1 MAELLPRL
9 TSVVPSQHS
18 SDESYD
24 RDIREL
30 VAYLKEPSTKP
41 SIITASEYLL
51 ENLDPSIHTLS
62 YLLVLYNSIQSQQ
75 EKNDPRLWNDARP
88 GGPLWQRA
96 VRFLNCFDP
105 IQIRYAGHEWRM
117 LVELVARVAQEVSKA

>member
-9 TSVVPSQHS
+9 TSLVPSQHS

-51 ENLDPSIHTLS
+51 EVSS
-62 YLLVLYNSIQSQQ
+62 FYF
-75 EKNDPRLWNDARP
+75 E
-88 GGPLWQRA
+88 
-96 VRFLNCFDP
+96 P
-105 IQIRYAGHEWRM
+105 IQQASCIAC
-117 LVELVARVAQEVSKA
+117 